1 MSYLTIY
8 SVGYIVN
15 TVQKV
20 LLNKTKF
27 DSLTEFL
34 FGDMNKPLTFLVIL
48 PFVGMLIGRFNWFFR
63 SRWNQKLRFAN
74 SREVNDHRAKLDIAT
89 IKSKKFDDLTRRI
102 TELPDSWQTRIL
114 FSEEM
119 FNLLG
124 TIISF
129 VLFGTSLIWYKPIY
143 ALILF
148 LTALPMAMAEIKYVS
163 MWWALFQD
171 LVPINKKRS
180 VLEKAFGGQTA
191 FVQGKMFGQHKTL
204 RDCIDKNISDVIGR
218 NDRIRKIGMI
228 REFITFTISQMG
240 FCVVI
245 LHAIW
250 YIVNNGGEVGTLT
263 VVIASARTFQGNLE
277 SIVSL
282 IADQWNSAKGVN
294 LIQEE
299 FFATKSSISTPYPVV
314 PRLDI
319 VPKIT
324 FYDVGFTYPEG
335 KKPVLTN
342 LNFTINPGE
351 KVAIVGDSGNGKST
365 LMALLLR
372 QYDPTV
378 GRIDIE
384 GVDLRNIEP
393 DVWCK
398 LISGLTQ
405 EYAILQRP
413 IGEEIASSR
422 LDADYDEERV
432 RKSAEFACFLDVV
445 NSDPKGFELQIG
457 TEFGGKDF
465 SGGETQRIALA
476 RVYYRNT
483 PILTLDE
490 PDARLD
496 PESANKV
503 MENIFAI
510 HGKTIIIITHHVSRA
525 LRCDKVIVMKNGRVV
540 EIGAPGDLKDKQ
552 GFFSRMLVADMK
564 RQGKDKSPESD
575 IGGSE

>member
-15 TVQKV
+15 IVQKV

-34 FGDMNKPLTFLVIL
+34 FGDMNKPLTFLVVL
-48 PFVGMLIGRFNWFFR
+48 PFVGVLLGRLNWFFR

-119 FNLLG
+119 FSLLG

-129 VLFGTSLIWYKPIY
+129 VLFGTSLIWYKPVY

-148 LTALPMAMAEIKYVS
+148 LTALPMAIAEVKYVS
-163 MWWALFQD
+163 MWWILFQE
-171 LVPINKKRS
+171 LVPINKQRS

-204 RDCIDKNISDVIGR
+204 RYCIDKNISDVIGR

-240 FCVVI
+240 FCAVI
-245 LHAIW
+245 IHAIW

-263 VVIASARTFQGNLE
+263 VIIASARTFQGNLE

-294 LIQEE
+294 LIEEE

-314 PRLDI
+314 PRFDI

-324 FYDVGFTYPEG
+324 FKNVGFTYPEG
-335 KKPVLTN
+335 KKQVLTN
-342 LNFTINPGE
+342 LDFTINPGE

-378 GRIDIE
+378 GKIDIG

-445 NSDPKGFELQIG
+445 NSDPKGFRLQIG

-465 SGGETQRIALA
+465 SGGETQRLALA
-476 RVYYRNT
+476 RVFYRNT

-496 PESANKV
+496 PESANEV

-510 HGKTIIIITHHVSRA
+510 QGKTIIIITHHVSRA

-540 EIGAPGDLKDKQ
+540 EIGAPGELKDKQ

-575 IGGSE
+575 TAGSE

>member
-1 MSYLTIY
+1 MSYLIIY

-204 RDCIDKNISDVIGR
+204 RDCIDKNISDVIKRAG
-218 NDRIRKIGMI
+218 ICCW
-228 REFITFTISQMG
+228 ITPRCSSN
-240 FCVVI
+240 
-245 LHAIW
+245 W
-250 YIVNNGGEVGTLT
+250 
-263 VVIASARTFQGNLE
+263 R
-277 SIVSL
+277 L
-282 IADQWNSAKGVN
+282 IN
-294 LIQEE
+294 
-299 FFATKSSISTPYPVV
+299 
-314 PRLDI
+314 
-319 VPKIT
+319 
-324 FYDVGFTYPEG
+324 
-335 KKPVLTN
+335 
-342 LNFTINPGE
+342 
-351 KVAIVGDSGNGKST
+351 
-365 LMALLLR
+365 
-372 QYDPTV
+372 
-378 GRIDIE
+378 
-384 GVDLRNIEP
+384 
-393 DVWCK
+393 
-398 LISGLTQ
+398 
-405 EYAILQRP
+405 
-413 IGEEIASSR
+413 
-422 LDADYDEERV
+422 
-432 RKSAEFACFLDVV
+432 
-445 NSDPKGFELQIG
+445 
-457 TEFGGKDF
+457 
-465 SGGETQRIALA
+465 
-476 RVYYRNT
+476 
-483 PILTLDE
+483 
-490 PDARLD
+490 
-496 PESANKV
+496 
-503 MENIFAI
+503 
-510 HGKTIIIITHHVSRA
+510 
-525 LRCDKVIVMKNGRVV
+525 
-540 EIGAPGDLKDKQ
+540 
-552 GFFSRMLVADMK
+552 
-564 RQGKDKSPESD
+564 
-575 IGGSE
+575 

>member
-1 MSYLTIY
+1 
-8 SVGYIVN
+8 VV
-15 TVQKV
+15 
-20 LLNKTKF
+20 
-27 DSLTEFL
+27 
-34 FGDMNKPLTFLVIL
+34 L
-48 PFVGMLIGRFNWFFR
+48 PFVGVLLGRLNWFFR

-119 FNLLG
+119 FSLLG

-129 VLFGTSLIWYKPIY
+129 VLFGTSLIWYKPVY

-148 LTALPMAMAEIKYVS
+148 LTALPMAIAEVKYVS
-163 MWWALFQD
+163 MWWILFQE
-171 LVPINKKRS
+171 LVPINKQRS

-204 RDCIDKNISDVIGR
+204 RYCIDKNISDVIGR

-240 FCVVI
+240 FCAVI
-245 LHAIW
+245 IHAIW

-263 VVIASARTFQGNLE
+263 VIIASARTFQGNLE

-294 LIQEE
+294 LIEEE

-314 PRLDI
+314 PRFDI

-324 FYDVGFTYPEG
+324 FKNVGFTYPEG
-335 KKPVLTN
+335 KKQVLTN
-342 LNFTINPGE
+342 LDFTINPGE

-378 GRIDIE
+378 GKIDIG

-445 NSDPKGFELQIG
+445 NSDPKGFRLQIG

-465 SGGETQRIALA
+465 SGGETQRLALA
-476 RVYYRNT
+476 RVFYRNT

-496 PESANKV
+496 PESANEV

-510 HGKTIIIITHHVSRA
+510 QGKTIIIITHHVSRA

-540 EIGAPGDLKDKQ
+540 EIGAPGELKDKQ

-575 IGGSE
+575 TAGSE